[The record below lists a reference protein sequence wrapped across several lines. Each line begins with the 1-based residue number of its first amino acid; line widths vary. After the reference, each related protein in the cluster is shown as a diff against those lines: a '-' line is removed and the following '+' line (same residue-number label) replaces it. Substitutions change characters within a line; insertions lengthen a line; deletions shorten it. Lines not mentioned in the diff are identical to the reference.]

1 MNEINV
7 SVVPGDSLSEIAA
20 RYDVSVEE
28 LQRWNGIEDPDFL
41 QAGQTIIVYT
51 PMDAP
56 IPDLVVGAW
65 NVWMVA
71 VVVLAFLLF
80 LFRRKRR
87 NRRPASSDS
96 PTSMAQSAAVSH
108 QFESRRNAPM
118 PARDN
123 WTGSGQ
129 ERKVS
134 DTKPVRR
141 SLDAAIPASRAPT
154 VTPAVASR
162 RNGSRRFPAKRASVI
177 QRLRLPKVNAGERL
191 VGRHLERNY
200 RDWTHFNDLL
210 LPSGQ
215 GTTQIDHILVSPAGV
230 FVIETKDMNGWV
242 FGSPGQKQWTQS
254 FAAGRWSRRF
264 GVKSKRFRFYNPLL
278 QNEGHAKALADLR
291 VVERRL
297 VRPIAVFVGDAE
309 LKTVDK
315 FLPFEEHEKIA
326 RRNLTW
332 RMRGVVC
339 MSLADMDR
347 YIVFSANISS
357 APCLTRQRM
366 ETICE
371 NIKAAAIPLTVE
383 SHAKHVE
390 FVQSV
395 KKMASS

>member
-1 MNEINV
+1 MNEIKV
-7 SVVPGDSLSEIAA
+7 SVVPGDTLSEIAA

-28 LQRWNGIEDPDFL
+28 LQRWNRIENPDFL
-41 QAGQTIIVYT
+41 QAGQTIVVYT
-51 PMDAP
+51 PMNAT
-56 IPDLVVGAW
+56 IPDLAGGAW

-118 PARDN
+118 PARDI
-123 WTGSGQ
+123 WSGP
-129 ERKVS
+129 EPRVS

-154 VTPAVASR
+154 VPPAVALR
-162 RNGSRRFPAKRASVI
+162 RIGSGRFPPKPASVI

-191 VGRHLERNY
+191 VGRHLERDY
-200 RDWTHFNDLL
+200 RDWPHFNDLL

-215 GTTQIDHILVSPAGV
+215 GTTQVDHILVSPAGV

-242 FGSPGQKQWTQS
+242 FGSPGQKRWTQS

-264 GVKSKRFRFYNPLL
+264 GVKSKRFSFYNPLL

-297 VRPIAVFVGDAE
+297 IRPIAVFVGDAE

-326 RRNLTW
+326 SRNLTW

-339 MSLADMDR
+339 MSLADMHR
-347 YIVFSANISS
+347 YIAFSANISS
-357 APCLTRQRM
+357 TPCLTRQRM

-371 NIKAAAIPLTVE
+371 RIKAAAIPLTAE
-383 SHAKHVE
+383 SHAKHVD